1 MVGTAIVT
9 GASQGI
15 GRAIACRLSQDG
27 FKVALNDLPSQK
39 VQLEELHAY
48 ITQQGGTSLF
58 ILADISVEY
67 EVKRMVDVVVERMG
81 GVDVMVAHAGICKP
95 ASFLD
100 TTVEELQRALS
111 VNVIGTF
118 LCYKYA
124 AQQMIKQ
131 GRGGRIIGASSVAGK
146 TGVPL
151 LCSYNASKFAV
162 RGLTQAASSE
172 FARYGITVN
181 AYAPGSVEPSMSTN
195 FKEFTQQQQQ
205 HFQHQHQQHH
215 HQYHRSSQATGNLE
229 PTPTQAW
236 QAPPVGFDGH
246 PDDIAGLVSYIA
258 SKESRFMTG
267 VRRSQS
273 TEEYS
278 NNHTH
283 TTRY

>member
-1 MVGTAIVT
+1 
-9 GASQGI
+9 
-15 GRAIACRLSQDG
+15 
-27 FKVALNDLPSQK
+27 
-39 VQLEELHAY
+39 
-48 ITQQGGTSLF
+48 
-58 ILADISVEY
+58 
-67 EVKRMVDVVVERMG
+67 MVDVVVQRLG
-81 GVDVMVAHAGICKP
+81 GIDVMVANAGSCKP

-151 LCSYNASKFAV
+151 ICSYNASKFAV

-181 AYAPGSVEPSMSTN
+181 AYAPGSSEPSMPTN
-195 FKEFTQQQQQ
+195 FNQQQQQQQQQQ
-205 HFQHQHQQHH
+205 HHHHH
-215 HQYHRSSQATGNLE
+215 HQQQQQQQHYHRSSQSTSNLE
-229 PTPTQAW
+229 PTQTQAW
-236 QAPPVGFDGH
+236 QVPPVGFDGH

-267 VRRSQS
+267 QTVSL
-273 TEEYS
+273 
-278 NNHTH
+278 NGGVFFD
-283 TTRY
+283 